1 MILCLSSQ
9 EEALAVLVPA
19 LVLPHR
25 LLIIELLL
33 IASPLGFLDFCGTES
48 DNSIARP

>member
-1 MILCLSSQ
+1 MLI
-9 EEALAVLVPA
+9 PA

-25 LLIIELLL
+25 LLVIELLL